1 MEELAARGHEAVGA
15 TRREMPLTDFP
26 ALRAQIEAVRP
37 DAVIHCAAYTAVDR
51 AEAEKE
57 TCMIVNGGATREIAA
72 ACRDIGAKLLYLSTD
87 YVFPGTGEDFYEP
100 DDAKGPQNAY
110 GLSKLAGEEA
120 VEELLTRYFIVRI
133 SWVFGVNGKN
143 FIKTMLRLAETHDTL
158 TVVDDQIGSPTY
170 TRDLARLL
178 VDMVESERYGIY
190 HATRR
195 LAGRARALP
204 QRTRGMK
211 KGLPHEVF
219 SPRCPVRREFP
230 DGLVG
235 NPFVRQP
242 LICVR
247 AHGRAIASGAGGG
260 AHAALT

>member
-1 MEELAARGHEAVGA
+1 MKILVTGITGQLGHDVMEERAARGHEAVGA

-120 VEELLTRYFIVRI
+120 VEDGIGRRGNDFAVA
-133 SWVFGVNGKN
+133 VG
-143 FIKTMLRLAETHDTL
+143 AE
-158 TVVDDQIGSPTY
+158 Q
-170 TRDLARLL
+170 
-178 VDMVESERYGIY
+178 
-190 HATRR
+190 
-195 LAGRARALP
+195 ARAV
-204 QRTRGMK
+204 G
-211 KGLPHEVF
+211 E
-219 SPRCPVRREFP
+219 SAAE
-230 DGLVG
+230 DG
-235 NPFVRQP
+235 
-242 LICVR
+242 
-247 AHGRAIASGAGGG
+247 AAGI
-260 AHAALT
+260 